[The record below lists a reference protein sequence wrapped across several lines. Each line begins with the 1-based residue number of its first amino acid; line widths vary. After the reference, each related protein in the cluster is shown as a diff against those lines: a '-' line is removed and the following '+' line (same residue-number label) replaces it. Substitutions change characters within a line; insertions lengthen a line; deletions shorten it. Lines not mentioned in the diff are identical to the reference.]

1 MAPLNTGHENLMK
14 IPTTLASLFMTFL
27 LPISAFA
34 FEAEQQKQNQ
44 CPIEFKKVSQCASIE
59 WRVAPKLEAFA
70 EATIKFWSKKN
81 GSPSGPFENPECKQL
96 AVSLWMP
103 EHGHGSSPIRLTIRE
118 TGIIDATK
126 IYFSMAGLWEL
137 KILLKNGTQVV
148 DQAIVSLSLTGKREN

>member
-1 MAPLNTGHENLMK
+1 MK
-14 IPTTLASLFMTFL
+14 LLTTLASLSIAFL
-27 LPISAFA
+27 SPILASA

-44 CPIEFKKVSQCASIE
+44 CPIEFKKVGQCASIE
-59 WRVAPKLEAFA
+59 WRVAPKLETFA
-70 EATIKFWSKKN
+70 EATLKFWSKKD
-81 GSPSGPFENPECKQL
+81 GSPNGPFENPDCKQL

-148 DQAIVSLSLTGKREN
+148 DQAVVPLSLTGKREN